1 MVIIIH
7 ENNEWISPFETA
19 LQKLTIDYQIWYVPD
34 MSLDLSA
41 IPPDAVYWNRMSASS
56 HTRGH
61 RYEPELAAGILAWL
75 ERHNRTVVNGPNALD
90 LEISKMRQYQR
101 LEQFAIKTPKTFCA
115 ISKEQLASGAAGI
128 GFPLITKHNRAG
140 KGLGVRK
147 FDNEAA
153 LRNYLDSDE
162 FENSPDGVTL
172 LQEYIEAP
180 TASIFRMEFVASKF
194 LYAVKVDTSQGFELC
209 PAEACELESNCPTE
223 EIEKFT
229 IVKDFSIP
237 NISDY
242 ENFLKQSDIG
252 IAGIEIIY
260 DMNGDYWTYD
270 VNTNTNYNPQA
281 EHKGGQNAAEE
292 IANYLQSLV

>member
-1 MVIIIH
+1 
-7 ENNEWISPFETA
+7 
-19 LQKLTIDYQIWYVPD
+19 
-34 MSLDLSA
+34 
-41 IPPDAVYWNRMSASS
+41 
-56 HTRGH
+56 
-61 RYEPELAAGILAWL
+61 
-75 ERHNRTVVNGPNALD
+75 
-90 LEISKMRQYQR
+90 
-101 LEQFAIKTPKTFCA
+101 
-115 ISKEQLASGAAGI
+115 
-128 GFPLITKHNRAG
+128 
-140 KGLGVRK
+140 
-147 FDNEAA
+147 
-153 LRNYLDSDE
+153 
-162 FENSPDGVTL
+162 
-172 LQEYIEAP
+172 
-180 TASIFRMEFVASKF
+180 MEFVASKF

-292 IANYLQSLV
+292 IANYLQSLVWSSGIKNTTPADC